1 MLSVNLL
8 LNCRIK
14 LLGEYLGIM
23 QERKSN
29 LFGGAL
35 LVAGTT
41 IGGGVLGLPI
51 LTGAA
56 GFLPSIVIFLLCWLC
71 MASTGLLFLEASQW
85 LRGESNILSM
95 AKTTLGNPGKGF
107 AWLLYL
113 FLFYC
118 LMVAYMVGCGN
129 LVVGFSKGGIPDWLG
144 PIIFVILF
152 APLIIIPTSLAGKL
166 NTFLIAGLA
175 LSYLGFVFLGF
186 RYVNI
191 DLLKHADWSKSLQ
204 VLPIAFI
211 SYAYQGIIPTLASY
225 MHHEVK
231 EIRKAILIG
240 SFIPFIA
247 YAIWEWLILGIV
259 PLHGSGGLLES
270 LKHGDNAVM
279 PLKNFINN
287 PAVYDIGQAFAFFA
301 LVTSFLGV
309 SLGLRD
315 FLAEGLK
322 IKKDMKGK
330 IFLIFLVCGFPLI
343 IAVSYPHIFLIA
355 LNYAGGFGSALL
367 LGLLPII
374 MAWRGRYQLNLT
386 GEDQHQLP
394 GGRLTLIILALFIC
408 IEVIAETIHVIER
421 HFTS

>member
-1 MLSVNLL
+1 
-8 LNCRIK
+8 
-14 LLGEYLGIM
+14 M
-23 QERKSN
+23 QERKRN

-71 MASTGLLFLEASQW
+71 MASTGLLFLEATQW
-85 LRGESNILSM
+85 HKGESNILSM
-95 AKTTLGNPGKGF
+95 AKTTLGNSGKGF
-107 AWLLYL
+107 AWVLYL
-113 FLFYC
+113 FLFFC

-129 LVVGFSKGGIPDWLG
+129 LVVGFSKGGISDRLG
-144 PIIFVILF
+144 PIIFVIVF
-152 APLIIIPTSLAGKL
+152 APLLIIPTSFAGKL
-166 NTFLIAGLA
+166 NAFLIGGLA

-191 DLLKHADWSKSLQ
+191 DLLRHADWSKSLQ

-225 MHHEVK
+225 MHHEVG

-240 SFIPFIA
+240 SFIPFFA
-247 YAIWEWLILGIV
+247 YVLWEWLILGIV
-259 PLHGSGGLLES
+259 PLHEPGGILEA
-270 LKHGDNAVM
+270 LENGENAVM
-279 PLKNFINN
+279 PLKYFINN
-287 PAVYDIGQAFAFFA
+287 PLVYDIGQAFAFFA

-309 SLGLRD
+309 SLSLRD

-322 IKKDMKGK
+322 IKKDIKGK
-330 IFLIFLVCGFPLI
+330 IFLAALVFGFPLV
-343 IAVSYPHIFLIA
+343 IAVSYPHVFLIA

-367 LGLLPII
+367 LGLLPIT

-386 GEDQHQLP
+386 ENYQLP
-394 GGRLTLIILALFIC
+394 GGRFILILLAAFIC
-408 IEVIAETIHVIER
+408 FEVVLEAKNVIER
-421 HFTS
+421 FFN